1 MTGKDDAVWSLLA
14 PFHEGRHRRCAF
26 HYSISFQLELVKRSR
41 RVVSAAGKLNSR
53 SSSSVTSTEIS
64 STRWPADQTS
74 LVAGLSVLKRLIFFD
89 SFDEIEIVRVVLF
102 LLLSRGRIIIIII
115 ITRVSRG
122 KVAVKTRF
130 LERFL
135 MPTFPIDRPW
145 VMHRLLYLCAPTTR
159 GLKVGRC
166 FYESSL
172 GRALVSRLTYP
183 RSSLSARESQTRF
196 LYFSL
201 SLSPKEGRKKFSHE
215 WINRVTI
222 MADLSSR
229 PIKLDPRSPFQQRR
243 FASRIPMFPKKLWT
257 AAVSRDFAVVVCSI
271 AALETLA
278 RRERSGARN
287 IIRVTD
293 FAIRNESARGIASL
307 S

>member
-1 MTGKDDAVWSLLA
+1 M
-14 PFHEGRHRRCAF
+14 
-26 HYSISFQLELVKRSR
+26 ELVKRSR

-135 MPTFPIDRPW
+135 MPTFPIDRP
-145 VMHRLLYLCAPTTR
+145 
-159 GLKVGRC
+159 
-166 FYESSL
+166 
-172 GRALVSRLTYP
+172 
-183 RSSLSARESQTRF
+183 
-196 LYFSL
+196 
-201 SLSPKEGRKKFSHE
+201 
-215 WINRVTI
+215 
-222 MADLSSR
+222 
-229 PIKLDPRSPFQQRR
+229 
-243 FASRIPMFPKKLWT
+243 
-257 AAVSRDFAVVVCSI
+257 
-271 AALETLA
+271 
-278 RRERSGARN
+278 
-287 IIRVTD
+287 
-293 FAIRNESARGIASL
+293 
-307 S
+307 

>member
-1 MTGKDDAVWSLLA
+1 M
-14 PFHEGRHRRCAF
+14 
-26 HYSISFQLELVKRSR
+26 ELVKSSR

-135 MPTFPIDRPW
+135 MPTFPIDRP
-145 VMHRLLYLCAPTTR
+145 
-159 GLKVGRC
+159 
-166 FYESSL
+166 
-172 GRALVSRLTYP
+172 
-183 RSSLSARESQTRF
+183 
-196 LYFSL
+196 
-201 SLSPKEGRKKFSHE
+201 
-215 WINRVTI
+215 
-222 MADLSSR
+222 
-229 PIKLDPRSPFQQRR
+229 
-243 FASRIPMFPKKLWT
+243 
-257 AAVSRDFAVVVCSI
+257 
-271 AALETLA
+271 
-278 RRERSGARN
+278 
-287 IIRVTD
+287 
-293 FAIRNESARGIASL
+293 
-307 S
+307 